1 MPGRQRRFELT
12 CGDMFGDV
20 SVTGKTEAE
29 RKRTATIVCKDDC
42 LFATLSRAAYLKV
55 MDNLE
60 EQAYAA
66 LRKEPER
73 RTKSD
78 LSLLCSFFAELA
90 FFKELHFPLLQA
102 AVCEQMSLQAMD
114 AEDVLFEQDEWSKG
128 VFYVLLRGR
137 MKVELD
143 GEDVQRYASM
153 AHRIIKR

>member
-1 MPGRQRRFELT
+1 MPVPSWWPAASPKHR
-12 CGDMFGDV
+12 
-20 SVTGKTEAE
+20 VTKAESKTEAE

-102 AVCEQMSLQAMD
+102 AVLA
-114 AEDVLFEQDEWSKG
+114 AL
-128 VFYVLLRGR
+128 LLRLAR
-137 MKVELD
+137 L
-143 GEDVQRYASM
+143 A
-153 AHRIIKR
+153 